1 MTLTPILAMRRLT
14 SNLAA
19 LLFFS
24 VPSFAQLHTVVG
36 PPSVPLGANLSVTF
50 ANDNPGKFGVTT
62 NLWRILDG
70 LGNVVYAPTGATVS
84 ILMGSGGWYTFY
96 WDLLDSSGVPVVPG
110 SYTLEVKSDFGA
122 PIASYPFAVVATG
135 AGLVFEGTATIQ
147 APFGGGPGRH
157 FYLASPSDP
166 GLPYLLLASTTT
178 SVGTPTCGGTLP
190 LDATPLLT
198 LSLTPG
204 LIFQNSFGVLDSF
217 GASLA
222 PRFDL
227 PSLPSLVGI
236 GLEAAFVVL
245 DPAAPCLVR
254 RISNAHALLIHG

>member
-1 MTLTPILAMRRLT
+1 MHIDIITIFPDQIR
-14 SNLAA
+14 
-19 LLFFS
+19 
-24 VPSFAQLHTVVG
+24 SFITEGIFRIAQ
-36 PPSVPLGANLSVTF
+36 
-50 ANDNPGKFGVTT
+50 
-62 NLWRILDG
+62 
-70 LGNVVYAPTGATVS
+70 
-84 ILMGSGGWYTFY
+84 
-96 WDLLDSSGVPVVPG
+96 
-110 SYTLEVKSDFGA
+110 DFG
-122 PIASYPFAVVATG
+122 I
-135 AGLVFEGTATIQ
+135 TIRVHDLRDWTDDRHKTVDDR
-147 APFGGGPGRH
+147 PFGGGPGRH